1 MKKYIIILITSLI
14 ISISLISLTIIDN
27 YNKPKVTPIDDS
39 YLAYFVDGQETNTI
53 PEKGNYDVSIT
64 CDKGANA
71 TWDYDNWAITIYNAT
86 QTGTRCS
93 VT

>member
-53 PEKGNYDVSIT
+53 PEKVIT
-64 CDKGANA
+64 M
-71 TWDYDNWAITIYNAT
+71 Y
-86 QTGTRCS
+86 Q
-93 VT
+93 